1 VAYDNS
7 DRGALFKNDHKKRST
22 AIRHGR
28 SYRDASGGVGTGHE
42 FDQTIS
48 NDNDVV
54 LLVWEQIS

>member
-1 VAYDNS
+1 MTTAIE
-7 DRGALFKNDHKKRST
+7 ALSSRMITKKAT